1 MITSIQHFCENGV
14 KRLTNVFKTYTDD
27 LTKIAEMVYGVTDE
41 VTRLGC
47 SMIAE
52 EWESYEELLRERKDL
67 RQGWYIVSDGAGASC
82 QDNRRCRSE
91 NSTGSIREQL
101 SKRRCQCQHKR

>member
-1 MITSIQHFCENGV
+1 MITSIQYFCENGV

-27 LTKIAEMVYGVTDE
+27 LIRIAKMVYGVTDE

-52 EWESYEELLRERKDL
+52 EWESYDELLRERKGYMSGGMKPL
-67 RQGWYIVSDGAGASC
+67 C
-82 QDNRRCRSE
+82 
-91 NSTGSIREQL
+91 
-101 SKRRCQCQHKR
+101 

>member
-14 KRLTNVFKTYTDD
+14 KNLTDIFKTYTDD

-52 EWESYEELLRERKDL
+52 EWESYDELLRERKDL
-67 RQGWYIVSDGAGASC
+67 RKGWYIV
-82 QDNRRCRSE
+82 RRDETSLLTSLGE
-91 NSTGSIREQL
+91 VVYHKTLFKNVATG
-101 SKRRCQCQHKR
+101 